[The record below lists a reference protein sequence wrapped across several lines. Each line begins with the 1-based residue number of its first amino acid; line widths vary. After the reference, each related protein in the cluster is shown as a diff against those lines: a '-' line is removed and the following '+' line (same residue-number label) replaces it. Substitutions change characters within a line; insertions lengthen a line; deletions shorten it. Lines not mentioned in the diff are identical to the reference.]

1 MDKADRIA
9 DQVKRLATSSIIGRK
24 EIRELPGILWDDEDV
39 LDITQGTYNN
49 GTGILVATQ
58 RRLVFVDKGLLY
70 GLKVEDFPLDK
81 ISSIQYQT
89 GLLLATV
96 TIFTSG
102 NKAEIKNVDKT
113 KARSFAEGVRVRIA
127 KAQQPAPEPKVYYP
141 PAPAPVPAKSE
152 ISQLI
157 EELEKLGALKDRG
170 ILTEE
175 EFQAKKK
182 QILGL

>member
-1 MDKADRIA
+1 MDKAGRI
-9 DQVKRLATSSIIGRK
+9 DEQVKKIANATILGRK
-24 EIRELPGILWDDEDV
+24 EIRELPSILWDDEEI
-39 LDITQGTYNN
+39 LDIAIGFYNN

-58 RRLVFVDKGLLY
+58 RRLLFVDKGLLY

-89 GLLLATV
+89 GLMLATI

-102 NKAEIKNVDKT
+102 NKAEIKNVDKG
-113 KARSFAEGVRVRIA
+113 KARTFSEGVRARIA
-127 KAQQPAPEPKVYYP
+127 RANETPTQ
-141 PAPAPVPAKSE
+141 VPGTAS
-152 ISQLI
+152 SSSTTQLI
-157 EELEKLGALKDRG
+157 ADLERLAALKERA